1 MRWGFWSM
9 GLRFSRTWFGRWRCR
24 SFVSSSSRDTGP
36 TGAIGSTLVTPQLSG
51 LWARS
56 KRGFFHD
63 GRFPTLLDVTNHYN
77 ACFNLGLS
85 AGQKSDLVEF
95 VKSR

>member
-1 MRWGFWSM
+1 MPPLYTDSGYNAHTPAEM
-9 GLRFSRTWFGRWRCR
+9 CID
-24 SFVSSSSRDTGP
+24 SFQADRGP
-36 TGAIGSTLVTPQLSG
+36 TGAIGSTYVTPQLAG

-63 GRFPTLLDVTNHYN
+63 GRFPTLLDVANHYN

-85 AGQKSDLVEF
+85 PGEKSDLVEF